1 MWMIESRRDGNLLG
15 TPIENM
21 RYVIIPRLPLA
32 RHVAGTG
39 QILVTVG
46 LRFGNRSYN
55 ENSLLDSR
63 GVSIELKL
71 IGKPNQTRSKHMTN
85 RQFELFDAFSADN
98 LHPIRRTPG
107 KWRDCRRR

>member
-21 RYVIIPRLPLA
+21 WYVIIPRLPLA

-46 LRFGNRSYN
+46 LRFGNHSYN

-85 RQFELFDAFSADN
+85 RQFELF
-98 LHPIRRTPG
+98 
-107 KWRDCRRR
+107 